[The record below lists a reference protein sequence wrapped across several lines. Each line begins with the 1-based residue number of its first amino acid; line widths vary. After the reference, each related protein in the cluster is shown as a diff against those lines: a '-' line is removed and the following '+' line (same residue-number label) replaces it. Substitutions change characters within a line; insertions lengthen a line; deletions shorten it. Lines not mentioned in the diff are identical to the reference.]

1 MVKKNQIKAAQ
12 KETKSVAIAE
22 KSGAMQVAKRKGNQ
36 QKRTENGGAVM
47 KTKGNG
53 VAAAKPGKKMNEK
66 PNKKQSAQSA
76 AQQQD
81 EDDAMGEKT
90 AVPAKVSK
98 KAAGNGDLITGGTTI
113 DQVAGINLQKKTK
126 KSRKVKQRE
135 KLGTKG
141 AKAPTKSNEKLQKEA
156 LEYLD
161 TWGKNRQEWKFS
173 KLKQIYIQE
182 HVFDDSFIG
191 EEAWPIAVEYLSKTQ
206 GFARDLLTAKAKAI
220 IKKGDVNMKVQDSAN
235 YKRAR
240 ELLQCLG

>member
-1 MVKKNQIKAAQ
+1 MAKKNQIKT
-12 KETKSVAIAE
+12 ESVATAE
-22 KSGAMQVAKRKGNQ
+22 KSEAMEVAKKKGKQ
-36 QKRTENGGAVM
+36 QKRTENG
-47 KTKGNG
+47 
-53 VAAAKPGKKMNEK
+53 
-66 PNKKQSAQSA
+66 
-76 AQQQD
+76 
-81 EDDAMGEKT
+81 DA
-90 AVPAKVSK
+90 
-98 KAAGNGDLITGGTTI
+98 
-113 DQVAGINLQKKTK
+113 
-126 KSRKVKQRE
+126 QRE

-141 AKAPTKSNEKLQKEA
+141 AKVPAKSNEKLQKEA

>member
-1 MVKKNQIKAAQ
+1 MAKKNQIKA
-12 KETKSVAIAE
+12 ESVAITK
-22 KSGAMQVAKRKGNQ
+22 KSAAVQVAKKKGQQ
-36 QKRTENGGAVM
+36 QKRTGNGVAV
-47 KTKGNG
+47 KGTKGNG
-53 VAAAKPGKKMNEK
+53 VAAAKPEKKNNEK
-66 PNKKQSAQSA
+66 PNKKRPAQSA
-76 AQQQD
+76 AQQQN
-81 EDDAMGEKT
+81 EDDAMGE

-98 KAAGNGDLITGGTTI
+98 KAAGNGDLIMGGTTI

-126 KSRKVKQRE
+126 KSRKVKLRE
-135 KLGTKG
+135 KLGTKR
-141 AKAPTKSNEKLQKEA
+141 AKVPVKSNEKLQKEA

-173 KLKQIYIQE
+173 KLKQIFIQE

-240 ELLQCLG
+240 ELLQSMG